1 MAATTTASSRVSL
14 PPKEVAEATLVNL
27 NQTFFIALPVIQFIF
42 DRLCVLINKLVY
54 LLVSAITAFKNKKQR
69 IKYQAVCFAL
79 TSTILLPY
87 WLFVLIYSTVLDI
100 PTIPFLGFA
109 FFISGYPKPQ
119 RTWSGVAPVQPSAKD
134 PISDGHLYQNMLPQL
149 QN

>member
-1 MAATTTASSRVSL
+1 M
-14 PPKEVAEATLVNL
+14 
-27 NQTFFIALPVIQFIF
+27 IQFSF

-69 IKYQAVCFAL
+69 IKHQAACFAI
-79 TSTILLPY
+79 TGTILLPY
-87 WLFVLIYSTVLDI
+87 WFLVLIYTTVLDI

-119 RTWSGVAPVQPSAKD
+119 RTWSEVAPVQPSPKD
-134 PISDGHLYQNMLPQL
+134 AISDGHLYQNMLPQL
-149 QN
+149 QNQISKLILEDPNPSQWQCGCYYLLKNEKMIILI